1 VLAQCRAL
9 AYLKLAWNWIGNEGA
24 ERLAEVLGQ
33 CPALVHVDLEFNE
46 IEAEG
51 AERLRASWLGE
62 ASGLVLA
69 EGDDE
74 EAAQN
79 GSDEEEDPSE

>member
-1 VLAQCRAL
+1 M
-9 AYLKLAWNWIGNEGA
+9 
-24 ERLAEVLGQ
+24 LGQ
-33 CPALVHVDLEFNE
+33 CPALVHLDLEFNE

-69 EGDDE
+69 EEDQY
-74 EAAQN
+74 AQN
-79 GSDEEEDPSE
+79 GSDEEDDGQDAQDGGEDGEE

>member
-1 VLAQCRAL
+1 MKICHEKKHPLS
-9 AYLKLAWNWIGNEGA
+9 I
-24 ERLAEVLGQ
+24 AEVLGQ
-33 CPALVHVDLEFNE
+33 CPALVHLDLEFNE

-69 EGDDE
+69 EEDE
-74 EAAQN
+74 DEDAQN
-79 GSDEEEDPSE
+79 GSDEEDDGQDAQDGGEDGEE